1 MSCPTLVPML
11 ALLALGCGLDFSAP
25 LADTSARLTVHLEL
39 VDSLGMGEARLSGSL
54 WPGFTAS
61 GNVRF
66 LLDSSLTLLGRSIAP
81 SRAEPPDTLR
91 GIPYAEQWSF
101 GADVPPGEVRLAAP
115 DIPGLGEAPPILGLT
130 PPWRA
135 GPADVT
141 VPVGSPLTLDLL
153 TGVAAEPTAKESWQL
168 DIISADGQYVGQ
180 ISSTGPTPATLEIPG
195 TLLAPLGFGGEIH
208 LVILQSEQTPPG
220 SRYAA
225 TFLLTTR
232 HVWSVTVQ
240 P

>member
-1 MSCPTLVPML
+1 MRRPTVVPML

-25 LADTSARLTVHLEL
+25 LSDTSARLTVHLEL
-39 VDSLGMGEARLSGSL
+39 VDSLGLGEARLSGSL

-66 LLDSSLTLLGRSIAP
+66 LLDSSLTLLGRRIAP
-81 SRAEPPDTLR
+81 SRTEPPDTLR
-91 GIPYAEQWSF
+91 GIPYAANWSLD
-101 GADVPPGEVRLAAP
+101 ADVPPGEVTLQAP
-115 DIPGLGEAPPILGLT
+115 DVPGVGEPPPLFALT

-135 GPADVT
+135 GPADLT
-141 VPVGSPLTLDLL
+141 VSVGSPLTLTLL
-153 TGVAAEPTAKESWQL
+153 TGAADEALNESWHL
-168 DIISADGQYVGQ
+168 GIVSADGQYVGQ
-180 ISSTGPTPATLEIPG
+180 IASTGPTPATIEIPAV
-195 TLLAPLGFGGEIH
+195 LLAPLGFGGKIH
-208 LVILQSEQTPPG
+208 LVIQQTIQRPQG

-225 TFLLTTR
+225 TFLVTTR

>member
-1 MSCPTLVPML
+1 MSRPTVVPML

-25 LADTSARLTVHLEL
+25 LSDTSARLAVHLEL

-61 GNVRF
+61 GNLRF

-81 SRAEPPDTLR
+81 SRTAPPDTLR
-91 GIPYAEQWSF
+91 GIPYAQAWTLD
-101 GADVPPGEVRLAAP
+101 ADVPPGEVKLAAP
-115 DIPGLGEAPPILGLT
+115 DIPGVGEAPPILGLT

-153 TGVAAEPTAKESWQL
+153 TGVAAETVNESWRL

-180 ISSTGPTPATLEIPG
+180 ISSTGATPATIEIPG
-195 TLLAPLGFGGEIH
+195 ALLAPLGFAGKIH
-208 LVILQSEQTPPG
+208 LVIQQSNQRPPG